1 MVRFTLKIVPN
12 LDPHNG
18 HAALF
23 TLLCQFHN
31 FTVMAVSM
39 LALVSCGGEK
49 EDLSDSKYVGT
60 WKISKMSLADESE
73 DFDED
78 WTLEIKGDGT
88 GKSIAKDET
97 DDFTWKPVDGGF
109 KTKGDIK
116 LTFKDDGDNIVG
128 SLFGVKLIFERVE

>member
-1 MVRFTLKIVPN
+1 MKKIISLV
-12 LDPHNG
+12 LI
-18 HAALF
+18 
-23 TLLCQFHN
+23 
-31 FTVMAVSM
+31 TVMAVSM

-88 GKSIAKDET
+88 GKSISKEET
-97 DDFTWKPVDGGF
+97 NDFTWKPIDGGF
-109 KTKGDIK
+109 KTKGDVK
-116 LTFKDDGDNIVG
+116 MTFKDDGDNIAG